1 LNAET
6 LGNSHTVCNPQGGFQ
21 AYVVSA
27 VCRMVFD
34 GFKWVAKVSDENGEN
49 DGVISTA

>member
-1 LNAET
+1 LNAEI
-6 LGNSHTVCNPQGGFQ
+6 LGNSHTVCNSQGGFQ

-34 GFKWVAKVSDENGEN
+34 GFKWVAKVPDEN
-49 DGVISTA
+49 TANTPINS